1 MALVG
6 IANIKGGQGKTTWA
20 CSLASFLEAEIFDL
34 NPENGDAFAWAEEG
48 TRHPARLVYP
58 TELGV
63 LEEASKGKPWVV
75 ADCPPWDGPE
85 TRAVLGLAKA
95 ILIPVASGYQDLRGL
110 ARMLDLVREA
120 REHANPKLVVGIMGN
135 GRRAVAFT
143 EPWETA
149 LKGCHD
155 SKRRTHYLGTVP
167 QRQAFVDAFGANQP
181 TFHAPGLAGQEA
193 REFLTKFVSLFKS

>member
-6 IANIKGGQGKTTWA
+6 IANIKGGQGKTTWG
-20 CSLASFLEAEIFDL
+20 CSLASFLKAEIFDL

-48 TRHPARLVYP
+48 KRHPARLVYP
-58 TELGV
+58 TELGI
-63 LEEASKGKPWVV
+63 LEEAAKGKPWVV

-120 REHANPKLVVGIMGN
+120 REYANPRLLVGIMGN
-135 GRRAVAFT
+135 GRRTVAFS
-143 EPWETA
+143 EPWEAA

-155 SKRRTHYLGTVP
+155 PKRRTYYLGTVP
-167 QRQAFVDAFGANQP
+167 QRQAYVDAFGACLP
-181 TFHAPGLAGQEA
+181 TFHAPGPAGQEA
-193 REFLTKFVSLFKS
+193 KEFLTKFVSRFTG

>member
-1 MALVG
+1 MTLVG
-6 IANIKGGQGKTTWA
+6 IANIKGGQGKTTWG
-20 CSLASFLEAEIFDL
+20 CSLASFLKAEIFDL

-48 TRHPARLVYP
+48 TKYPARLVYQ

-63 LEEASKGKPWVV
+63 LEDAAKGKPWIV

-85 TRAVLGLAKA
+85 IRAVLGLAKV

-120 REHANPKLVVGIMGN
+120 RQNANPRLLVGIMGN

-143 EPWETA
+143 ESWKTA
-149 LKGCHD
+149 LEGCHD
-155 SKRRTHYLGTVP
+155 PKHRTHYLGTVP
-167 QRQAFVDAFGANQP
+167 QRQGYVDAFGAHLP
-181 TFHAPGLAGQEA
+181 TFQAPGLAGQEA
-193 REFLTKFVSLFKS
+193 REFLTKFVSLLKG